1 MSDSNDAGV
10 VHALLENF
18 NNKQFPRMQEIKA
31 KAERGEKLSDY
42 ELEFLEH
49 TLNEVR
55 SINHLLDRHPEY
67 HEFASRVMTLYK
79 EIATA
84 ALANEP
90 KA

>member
-18 NNKQFPRMQEIKA
+18 NNKQLPRMLEIKA
-31 KAERGEKLSDY
+31 KAERGEKLSDF
-42 ELEFLEH
+42 ELEFLER
-49 TLNEVR
+49 TLNETR
-55 SINHLLDRHPEY
+55 SANHLLDRHPEY

-84 ALANEP
+84 ALANET